1 MKCDVSFSQGS
12 VSTLFRWGE
21 HVFHVCVKMFFLL
34 TAVQKLSKSN
44 EFFPELCS
52 QMYCH
57 IFIKHSVHVN
67 YISWFYN
74 HHRAGTHCPVLLVDQ
89 EVIFLSELWSRFSSA
104 LWNCWFGERKDN
116 QSVKNMLQIEICSI
130 ERGICSTS
138 IWHPRLGVT
147 SLEFCRD
154 LWHQKTRQTDR
165 QTDGQNYNSRD
176 HASIAVSCSKN

>member
-1 MKCDVSFSQGS
+1 
-12 VSTLFRWGE
+12 
-21 HVFHVCVKMFFLL
+21 MFFMYVLKCSSCL
-34 TAVQKLSKSN
+34 QQCKNYQNQTS
-44 EFFPELCS
+44 FFPELCS

-57 IFIKHSVHVN
+57 FFMKHSVHVN

-89 EVIFLSELWSRFSSA
+89 EVIFLSELWSQFSSA
-104 LWNCWFGERKDN
+104 LWNCWFGERKGN
-116 QSVKNMLQIEICSI
+116 RSVKNMLHTEIRSI
-130 ERGICSTS
+130 KRGICSTS

-154 LWHQKTRQTDR
+154 LWHQKTRPTAR